1 MKTLVLMHRF
11 VDKGLFFFIGFFLLM
26 IESAGYLKTPYYGSS
41 VPLLPI
47 VAFYFGVFRP
57 VIGNAIIL
65 FCLGMYADLMGFY
78 PLGIHAFLLIL
89 LFFIPSLNT
98 RLLPH
103 LTFNRL
109 WGVFVLADATY
120 LILFKALMAVF
131 AGYST
136 CFADIFLQYIITVMC
151 FPIIAG
157 TCGWLNNKL
166 ALKGDQ

>member
-1 MKTLVLMHRF
+1 MKTLVIMHRF
-11 VDKGLFFFIGFFLLM
+11 IDKGLFFFIGFVLLM
-26 IESAGYLKTPYYGSS
+26 IESAGYLTTPYYDSS

-57 VIGNAIIL
+57 VIGNAIVL
-65 FCLGMYADLMGFY
+65 FVLGLWADIMGFY
-78 PLGIHAFLLIL
+78 PLGIQAFLLTL

-109 WGVFVLADATY
+109 WGVFALAEAIY
-120 LILFKALMAVF
+120 LILFKVLMIIFV
-131 AGYST
+131 GYST
-136 CFADIFLQYIITVMC
+136 CFADILLQYIVSVMC

-157 TCGWLNNKL
+157 ACGWLNNKL